1 MKFINKNKNIIV
13 AILILVAVVAA
24 IFITKNTIMFDESKA
39 IYGNRTAGIKKVRV
53 SEEQIEA
60 LKTSLKGKVKNVDVK
75 EEGRIINI
83 LIETKAETDLA
94 GAKEFGNST
103 LQVFTDEQK
112 SYFDI
117 QVLITNTANPD
128 QFPIIGYKHKT
139 KGAFTWTRDRA
150 KTEG

>member
-1 MKFINKNKNIIV
+1 MKFIDKNKNIIV
-13 AILILVAVVAA
+13 AVLILVAVIAA

-39 IYGNRTAGIKKVRV
+39 IYGNRTDGIKKVRL
-53 SEEQIEA
+53 SEEQITA
-60 LKTSLKGKVKNVDVK
+60 LKSSLKGQVKDVSVK
-75 EEGRIINI
+75 EEGKIINI
-83 LIETKAETDLA
+83 IIETKAETDLA

-103 LQVFTDEQK
+103 LSVFSDEQK

-117 QVLITNTANPD
+117 QVMIKNTANPD

-139 KGAFTWTRDRA
+139 KDKFTWTRDRE